1 MSGSPP
7 SPASV
12 ASDSPKRLGRRLA
25 SAVGP
30 PAVLLAIFVVVWQLA
45 VTLLGIKPFL
55 LPGPAA
61 VAESALNE
69 RAKLL
74 AAMTTTGLSA
84 VGGLLLAI
92 VIGVAVSFAFAQS
105 RIVRQSFFPYAILLQ
120 TTPIVAI
127 APLLINWFGS
137 GQRTVVIVSFII
149 CLFPIVVNVTAGLTS
164 APTELVELFRLYR
177 ATRRQR
183 FLKLQ
188 LPHSVS
194 YLVAGARTS
203 SGLSVVGAIV
213 GEFYAS
219 FGGESTSLGHLI
231 VKWQN
236 SQNNG
241 ALIAAVFAS
250 TLLGVLIFSI
260 VSLIGDTLL
269 RRYTTAA

>member
-1 MSGSPP
+1 MNGAPP
-7 SPASV
+7 SPASR
-12 ASDSPKRLGRRLA
+12 AGDSPEGPGRRLA
-25 SAVGP
+25 RGIGP
-30 PAVLLAIFVVVWQLA
+30 PAAFLAIFIGGWQLA

-55 LPGPAA
+55 LPGPFA
-61 VAESALNE
+61 VAESAWAE

-74 AAMTTTGLSA
+74 AATATSGSSA
-84 VGGLLLAI
+84 VSGLLLAI
-92 VIGVAVSFAFAQS
+92 AIGVVVSFAFAQS

-137 GQRTVVIVSFII
+137 GQRTVIVVSFII

-164 APTELVELFRLYR
+164 APAELVELFRLYR
-177 ATRRQR
+177 ATRWQR

-260 VSLIGDTLL
+260 VSLIGGTLL
-269 RRYTTAA
+269 RRYTAAA